1 MSHAFVACPLG
12 GVPGGVA
19 VKRDTQKKEA
29 VAKKPIAA
37 VKANAIYSPNPDAR
51 KLAGASL
58 GDNRP
63 GTAKVS
69 FCVST
74 GGKVVDVKS
83 KQKFRGGAAPKVD
96 QIVRD
101 TVKKWRFKPFVVG
114 GKPQKTC
121 SVAEF
126 NIRFD

>member
-1 MSHAFVACPLG
+1 MVVGGQLG
-12 GVPGGVA
+12 GVPGGIA

-37 VKANAIYSPNPDAR
+37 VKQNAIYSPDPDPR

-63 GTAKVS
+63 GKAKVS

-83 KQKFRGGAAPKVD
+83 SKKFRSGAAPKVD
-96 QIVRD
+96 QILRD
-101 TVKKWRFKPFVVG
+101 TVKKWRFKPFIVA
-114 GKPQKTC
+114 GKPHKTC
-121 SVAEF
+121 SVVEF
-126 NIRFD
+126 NLRFD